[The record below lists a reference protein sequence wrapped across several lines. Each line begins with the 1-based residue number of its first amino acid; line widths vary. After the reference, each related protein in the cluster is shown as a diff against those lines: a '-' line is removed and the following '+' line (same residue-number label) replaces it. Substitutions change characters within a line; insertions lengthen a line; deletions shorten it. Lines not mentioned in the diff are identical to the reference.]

1 VLTLLL
7 FVVLQNRRSVYY
19 IIKSTKNIPMT
30 MLSSCTEAESIFFKK
45 AATGE
50 EHIYVLKRA
59 ESRKTHLHMEQK
71 IAELDK
77 GLMTV
82 SGGDSTWFVSIGEEA
97 HMNKVKSFGRGEI
110 KNDYLFREIFD
121 VDSRKV
127 NGEYPLKAGVQKW
140 SASLER
146 EAEEE
151 EEDAREEEDMR
162 VQEEVMEA
170 DPGAFGGGV
179 VLGGGSGGK
188 QDELQKCKTRLVKQ
202 TANMDRLGEA
212 LRTRTLELE
221 AMRKELVDLRLGA
234 SRVKEMEQWYH
245 VKQMELDRERQRL
258 GRVLAGSEMP
268 GMDEAVAALRVE
280 IVRVKA
286 ESEANV
292 AGLVSIRERDAKI
305 AALGEEAVKLTQ
317 RLENA
322 NRVAGEADS
331 KVSIMEDVVAE
342 CGVARKEI
350 RKRLKG
356 VYTDVGELWEGKLS
370 FLDEALGEMGEQKKK
385 EGEKKK
391 KLKTQT
397 FVVRG

>member
-1 VLTLLL
+1 
-7 FVVLQNRRSVYY
+7 
-19 IIKSTKNIPMT
+19 MT
-30 MLSSCTEAESIFFKK
+30 ENA
-45 AATGE
+45 
-50 EHIYVLKRA
+50 
-59 ESRKTHLHMEQK
+59 
-71 IAELDK
+71 
-77 GLMTV
+77 
-82 SGGDSTWFVSIGEEA
+82 STWFESIGVEE
-97 HMNKVKSFGRGEI
+97 HTTKVRSFSHGDRL
-110 KNDYLFREIFD
+110 DDHLFREIYD
-121 VDSRKV
+121 VNSPKV
-127 NGEYPLKAGVQKW
+127 NGYHPLKAGVQKW
-140 SASLER
+140 SASVER
-146 EAEEE
+146 EAEEAAD
-151 EEDAREEEDMR
+151 DAREEEDVR
-162 VQEEVMEA
+162 VQEAVMAAE
-170 DPGAFGGGV
+170 PGAFGV
-179 VLGGGSGGK
+179 VRGGGK
-188 QDELQKCKTRLVKQ
+188 MDDRQRLVKQ

-268 GMDEAVAALRVE
+268 GMDEAVAALREE

-292 AGLVSIRERDAKI
+292 AGLVSIRERDARI
-305 AALGEEAVKLTQ
+305 AALEEEAVKLTQ

-370 FLDEALGEMGEQKKK
+370 FLDEALGEMGEQKK